1 MDRDKQGTSHYE
13 EGQAEPRRATITPR
27 RLRAILRATMNQDPV
42 SLSEYQSVA
51 ELRAALRKFL
61 RVSERAARRHGLTQ
75 QRYLLLLMIKGA
87 ADGSQRST
95 ATRLAEQLQLAQ
107 STVTEHLARAEE
119 AGLVTRD
126 PSTDDGRVVFFS
138 LTPEGERRLAA
149 LLQDLRTERA
159 SLARMVG
166 AFAQSQL
173 VDDPQIR
180 TNH

>member
-1 MDRDKQGTSHYE
+1 MDRDS
-13 EGQAEPRRATITPR
+13 
-27 RLRAILRATMNQDPV
+27 V

-51 ELRAALRKFL
+51 DLRAALREFL

-95 ATRLAEQLQLAQ
+95 VTALSKRLQLAQ
-107 STVTEHLARAEE
+107 STVTELVERAED
-119 AGLVTRD
+119 AGLVMRN

-149 LLQDLRTERA
+149 LVRDLRTERA
-159 SLARMVG
+159 TLARMVA
-166 AFAQSQL
+166 AFAESQ
-173 VDDPQIR
+173 P
-180 TNH
+180 

>member
-1 MDRDKQGTSHYE
+1 VIFSEAGRGDS
-13 EGQAEPRRATITPR
+13 
-27 RLRAILRATMNQDPV
+27 V

-87 ADGSQRST
+87 PDGSERST
-95 ATRLAEQLQLAQ
+95 VTSLSERLQLAQ
-107 STVTEHLARAEE
+107 STVTELVARAED

-126 PSTDDGRVVFFS
+126 QSSDDGRVVFFS

-149 LLQDLRTERA
+149 LVRDLRPQRA
-159 SLARMVG
+159 SLAKMVG
-166 AFAQSQL
+166 AFAESQL
-173 VDDPQIR
+173 AEVRNSPAKR
-180 TNH
+180 